1 MYLFIDTSKDQ
12 RIKNAQTST
21 NEAEL
26 MTDLWNRY
34 NIKFI
39 VA

>member
-1 MYLFIDTSKDQ
+1 LFVDTSDDS
-12 RIKNAQTST
+12 RIKNAQTGV
-21 NEAEL
+21 NETEFI
-26 MTDLWNRY
+26 DNLWNQY